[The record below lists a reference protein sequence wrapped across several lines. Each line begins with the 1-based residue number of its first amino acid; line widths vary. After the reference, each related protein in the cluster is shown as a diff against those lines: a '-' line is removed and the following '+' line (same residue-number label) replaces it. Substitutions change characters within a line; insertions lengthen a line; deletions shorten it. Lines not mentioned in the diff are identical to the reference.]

1 MKKMTTIILI
11 LLFSMKVTAPGFT
24 ALHIFRTYEE
34 ANMLCWSNIDYYLRV
49 YDIKELEKVKV
60 QIKHETGNLTSRFC
74 REQNNLFGM
83 RPARS
88 RITTAI
94 GEGNHMSVYRSWQ
107 ESLADYSLWQDKYYK
122 GGDYYVFLKKHG
134 YAVDKKYIQK
144 LKRYKT
150 K

>member
-1 MKKMTTIILI
+1 MTTIILI
-11 LLFSMKVTAPGFT
+11 LLFSVKVTAPGFT
-24 ALHIFRTYEE
+24 VLHIFLSQEE
-34 ANMLCWSNIDYYLRV
+34 VNMLCWSNIDYYLRV
-49 YDIKELEKVKV
+49 FDIKKPEIVKA
-60 QIKHETGNLTSRFC
+60 QIRHETGNLTSRFC

-94 GEGNHMSVYRSWQ
+94 GVGNHMAIYRSWQ

-122 GGDYYVFLKKHG
+122 GGDYYVFLKKHC